1 VDSNVLVALISGMF
15 SVASALGAVF
25 LKDYLDTRRLRLANS
40 RPEQPQPSPAPEQTS
55 HPTAPSERATGG
67 RSWTRPV
74 IIVAGSFLFGMATR
88 AARPLFTGPTHY
100 ESLAALVLLILL
112 SLGLSIYHRRWGFQL
127 PYQLEIVA
135 LWAGWASGWSLI
147 HGGVWG
153 DLLAV
158 TLPWWLG
165 CALIGGLVVSV
176 RRPAQVAP

>member
-1 VDSNVLVALISGMF
+1 MDSNVLVALISGMF

-25 LKDYLDTRRLRLANS
+25 LKDYLDTRRLRLVDAQLEKPQPKPS
-40 RPEQPQPSPAPEQTS
+40 PEQS
-55 HPTAPSERATGG
+55 HPSAPLDRVTGG
-67 RSWTRPV
+67 KAWTRPV
-74 IIVAGSFLFGMATR
+74 VIVVGSFLFGMATR
-88 AARPLFTGPTHY
+88 AARPLFTGTTHY

-112 SLGLSIYHRRWGFQL
+112 SLGLSIYHRRRGFQL
-127 PYQLEIVA
+127 LYQLEIVA

-158 TLPWWLG
+158 TIPWWFG

-176 RRPAQVAP
+176 RRPADVAP